1 MDILDIHTHQS
12 ENASKAITSVSPS
25 DFNPVE
31 GNCYSVGIHP
41 WSVAEIDGNEW
52 IDELIR
58 VASHPQVVAIGEIGL
73 DKLITTDM
81 TLQTKIVEIQVA
93 VAEQLRLPVV
103 IHCVRAFNELIQ
115 LKKKIK
121 PTTPW
126 IIHGFRAKK
135 SIVEQLIKQGFYIS
149 FGEKYQQDALCLVPL
164 NKLFLETDESENN
177 IEILYQQIADA
188 RSIPYYQLLTQIQQN
203 SKDVFFNH

>member
-12 ENASKAITSVSPS
+12 KNASKAITSISPF
-25 DFNPVE
+25 DFNPEE
-31 GNCYSVGIHP
+31 GSYYSVGIHP

-52 IDELIR
+52 MDELIR
-58 VASHPQVVAIGEIGL
+58 VASHSQIVAIGEIGL
-73 DKLITTDM
+73 DKLIATDM

-103 IHCVRAFNELIQ
+103 FHCVRAFNELIQ

-126 IIHGFRAKK
+126 IIHGFRGKK
-135 SIVEQLIKQGFYIS
+135 SVVEQLIKQGFYVS

-164 NKLFLETDESENN
+164 NKLFVETDESENN
-177 IEILYQQIADA
+177 IEILYQQIAA
-188 RSIPYYQLLTQIQQN
+188 
-203 SKDVFFNH
+203 V